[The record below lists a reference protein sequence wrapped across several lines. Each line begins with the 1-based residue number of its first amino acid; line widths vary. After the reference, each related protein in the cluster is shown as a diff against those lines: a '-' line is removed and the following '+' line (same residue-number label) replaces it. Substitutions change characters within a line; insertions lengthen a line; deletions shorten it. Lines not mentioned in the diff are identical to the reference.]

1 VERRRTVRN
10 ADPVPGQYPAGDR
23 NSRKVV
29 VFAYTSQTPNVSIS
43 ADVVKEQFKILG
55 LS

>member
-1 VERRRTVRN
+1 VERRRTVKN
-10 ADPVPGQYPAGDR
+10 ADPVPGRYPAGDR
-23 NSRKVV
+23 NSKKGV

-43 ADVVKEQFKILG
+43 AEVVKEQLKILG